1 MFNGWIP
8 GIEVLKMP
16 ESDDIIQISILAGA
30 TALGIVSLF
39 VESDATQTIL
49 TMVVA
54 VYTLVAGFY
63 WGRRVGTT

>member
-1 MFNGWIP
+1 MLDTIP

-39 VESDATQTIL
+39 VASDATQTIL

-63 WGRRVGTT
+63 WGRRVGTP